1 MTLDKF
7 LIATVDINIF
17 IKSWEPIITDF
28 KISTLYFCD
37 LSAIWSYDKSLDV
50 CNFIF

>member
-17 IKSWEPIITDF
+17 KKSWEPIITDF
-28 KISTLYFCD
+28 KISTLFLSD
-37 LSAIWSYDKSLDV
+37 PSAIWSYDKGLDV